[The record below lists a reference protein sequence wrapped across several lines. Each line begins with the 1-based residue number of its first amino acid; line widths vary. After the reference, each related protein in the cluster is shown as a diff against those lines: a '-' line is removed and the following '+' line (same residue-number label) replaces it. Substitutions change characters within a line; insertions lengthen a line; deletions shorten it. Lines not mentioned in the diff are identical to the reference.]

1 MDLLSICIFLLV
13 FRFPFILSFFA
24 DVVLSFVEDGK
35 DQENECIPPSYPY
48 RLPILGHAL
57 AFAYD
62 APGMITQVV

>member
-1 MDLLSICIFLLV
+1 MDTLSICMFLLV
-13 FRFPFILSFFA
+13 FGFPFILPFFA
-24 DVVLSFVEDGK
+24 DVVLSSDEDGK

-62 APGMITQVV
+62 APGTFTRVG